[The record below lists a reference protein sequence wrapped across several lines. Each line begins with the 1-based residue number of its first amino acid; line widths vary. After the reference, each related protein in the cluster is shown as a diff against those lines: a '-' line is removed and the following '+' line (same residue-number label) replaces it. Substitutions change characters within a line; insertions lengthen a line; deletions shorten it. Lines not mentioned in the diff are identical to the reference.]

1 MTIAVAIL
9 ALCGFAVAVYF
20 ASALFLRRAPG
31 PGGDG

>member
-1 MTIAVAIL
+1 MTIAVAV
-9 ALCGFAVAVYF
+9 LCGFAVAVYF